1 MVIVLIMNE
10 DMMDAIEKDNV
21 VFLSTCSDD
30 EPNVVP
36 IGFARPLDDEKIL
49 LVDNYMKKTREN
61 LEKNPRASLV
71 IRDASKCP
79 YQFKGTVE
87 IITSGELF
95 DEAVDW
101 ATSVMSK
108 LSPKAAILFKVD
120 EIYSIQPGPDAGNR
134 VF

>member
-1 MVIVLIMNE
+1 MTLNE
-10 DMMDAIEKDNV
+10 DMIDAIEKDNL
-21 VFLSTCSDD
+21 VFLSTCADD
-30 EPNVVP
+30 IPNVVP

-49 LVDNYMKKTREN
+49 LVDNFMKKTREN
-61 LEKNPRASLV
+61 LEKNPRAALV

-87 IITSGELF
+87 IHTSGELF

-108 LSPKAAILFKVD
+108 LSPKAAIVFKVQ
-120 EIYSIQPGPDAGNR
+120 EIYSVQPGPDAGNR
-134 VF
+134 VY

>member
-1 MVIVLIMNE
+1 MTMNE

-30 EPNVVP
+30 VPNVVP

-49 LVDNYMKKTREN
+49 LVDNFMKKTREN

-101 ATSVMSK
+101 ATSVMSQ
-108 LSPKAAILFKVD
+108 LSPKAAILFKVE
-120 EIYSIQPGPDAGNR
+120 EIYSVQPGPDAGNR